1 MTSVISENAEQLR
14 AIARRHRVRRLAVFG
29 SALTEEFD
37 ASRSDVDVLVELDDA
52 LAPVERADA
61 YFGLLSDLE
70 TLFARPVDLVERVA
84 LRNPIIRES
93 VEATRV
99 VVYDAA

>member
-1 MTSVISENAEQLR
+1 MTSLITQNAKELR

-37 ASRSDVDVLVELDDA
+37 ASRSDIDVLVELDET

-61 YFGLLSDLE
+61 YFGLLADLE
-70 TLFARPVDLVERVA
+70 TLFARPVDLVERTA

-93 VEATRV
+93 VEATEV